1 MGKAGRRHLTRFKEA
16 FDRLSREAGKKQFLT
31 YYLLA
36 AHPGCTDD
44 DMRRLAEFA
53 RRELRLRPEQIQIFT
68 PTPSTW
74 SAVMYWT
81 GVDPF
86 SGKKLFVE
94 RTVRGKQRQ
103 KDLATG
109 DAGEVRRRRKA

>member
-1 MGKAGRRHLTRFKEA
+1 MPLG
-16 FDRLSREAGKKQFLT
+16 
-31 YYLLA
+31 
-36 AHPGCTDD
+36 
-44 DMRRLAEFA
+44 
-53 RRELRLRPEQIQIFT
+53 
-68 PTPSTW
+68 STW

-109 DAGEVRRRRKA
+109 DGGEVRRRRKA